1 MRHRG
6 RQLPYDRERKVR
18 TREHV
23 IADLSYNFLERK
35 VLQRGHWLDAPN
47 NDYGV
52 DAIMFHHNDRGEIE
66 NGEVRFQLK
75 ATEHLPEGDAEFV
88 PRQIDMKDLRYWY
101 FEPYPFV
108 LMLYEATRSIGLW
121 LHIQNYVDK
130 NPQIMDSGA
139 DSVTLRIPSSNKL
152 TLNTIDRFRRLSLQ
166 TVASFQKRKSSE

>member
-1 MRHRG
+1 
-6 RQLPYDRERKVR
+6 
-18 TREHV
+18 
-23 IADLSYNFLERK
+23 
-35 VLQRGHWLDAPN
+35 
-47 NDYGV
+47 
-52 DAIMFHHNDRGEIE
+52 MFHHNDRGEIE

-101 FEPYPFV
+101 FEPYPFI
-108 LMLYEATRSIGLW
+108 LMLDEATRNIGLW
-121 LHIQNYVDK
+121 LHIQNYVAM

-166 TVASFQKRKSSE
+166 TVASFQKR